1 MVLEEIRRRL
11 LARLEHEGQAEE
23 ERLLE
28 MIDEE
33 IVEENRRTPI
43 PLSGRLK
50 LRTSLFNGLRRLDV
64 LQEFLDDGSVTEIMV
79 NGLDRIFLEKEGKLV
94 KSAASFSSR
103 EKLEDVIQQIVAKV
117 NRTVNEANPIVDA
130 RLEDGSRVNIVLRA
144 AAINGPAVTIR
155 KFGKRHFSMEHLT
168 EGGSLTE
175 EAAEFLKWCV
185 RSRKNVFVS
194 GGTGTG
200 KTTLLGALSAWIPED
215 ERIITIEDSAE
226 LQIQSAENQVRL
238 EARRATGE
246 GEKEITIRD
255 LIRTALRMRP
265 DRIIVGEVRDGACL
279 DMLQA
284 MNTGHDGSL
293 STGHGRSARDMMARL
308 ETMAMMGGD
317 LPLAAIRQQI
327 ASAIDIMVHLTR
339 TRDGQ
344 RQVETILEV
353 NGYEQSRGTYRF
365 NILYQREAET
375 GALSATGNRV
385 LGKLFCP

>member
-79 NGLDRIFLEKEGKLV
+79 NGFDRIFLEKEGKLI

>member
-1 MVLEEIRRRL
+1 MEEKIRARL
-11 LARLEHEGQAEE
+11 LARLDIEGEISD
-23 ERLLE
+23 ERLFE

-33 IVEENRRTPI
+33 IIREGRTEGLPLDRR
-43 PLSGRLK
+43 LF
-50 LRTSLFNGLRRLDV
+50 LRKTLFNSLRRLDI
-64 LQEFLDDGSVTEIMV
+64 LQEFLEDETVTEIMV
-79 NGLDRIFLEKEGKLV
+79 NGPERIFLEREGRLI
-94 KSAASFSSR
+94 KSEKTFSSR

>member
-28 MIDEE
+28 MSDEE

-79 NGLDRIFLEKEGKLV
+79 NGFDRIFLEKEGKLV

>member
-79 NGLDRIFLEKEGKLV
+79 NGFDRIFLEKEGKLI

-144 AAINGPAVTIR
+144 AAING
-155 KFGKRHFSMEHLT
+155 
-168 EGGSLTE
+168 
-175 EAAEFLKWCV
+175 
-185 RSRKNVFVS
+185 
-194 GGTGTG
+194 
-200 KTTLLGALSAWIPED
+200 
-215 ERIITIEDSAE
+215 
-226 LQIQSAENQVRL
+226 
-238 EARRATGE
+238 
-246 GEKEITIRD
+246 
-255 LIRTALRMRP
+255 
-265 DRIIVGEVRDGACL
+265 
-279 DMLQA
+279 
-284 MNTGHDGSL
+284 
-293 STGHGRSARDMMARL
+293 
-308 ETMAMMGGD
+308 
-317 LPLAAIRQQI
+317 
-327 ASAIDIMVHLTR
+327 
-339 TRDGQ
+339 
-344 RQVETILEV
+344 
-353 NGYEQSRGTYRF
+353 
-365 NILYQREAET
+365 
-375 GALSATGNRV
+375 
-385 LGKLFCP
+385 

>member
-79 NGLDRIFLEKEGKLV
+79 NGFDRIFLEKEGKLV

-375 GALSATGNRV
+375 GVLSATGNRV

>member
-79 NGLDRIFLEKEGKLV
+79 NGFDRIFLEKEGKLV